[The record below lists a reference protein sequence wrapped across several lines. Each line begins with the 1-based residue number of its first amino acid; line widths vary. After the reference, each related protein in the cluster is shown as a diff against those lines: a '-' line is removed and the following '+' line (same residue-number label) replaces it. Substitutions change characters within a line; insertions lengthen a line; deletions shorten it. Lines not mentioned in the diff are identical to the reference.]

1 MLEVFALDPF
11 DPLDPNPSPNFEAP
25 AKLIRPASSTPTT
38 ILETSMRAALV
49 LAFAAAVIATPVHA
63 QLGGLRKKAEKAVAN
78 KVAPQPHTG
87 TRRTPVFDDVVIEL
101 TGARVTQLLTG
112 FAAEARVAE
121 KNRQNEAGREE
132 REAAYQRQQQQF
144 ERDYADWEKKN
155 DTWFKC
161 TQKYRDE
168 LNARGE
174 KAAEYVQIIDTAAFT
189 RVTARIKAAQE
200 KGDMKEAM
208 RLADSIASA
217 MTRGTSQY
225 TQTDDIEKRS
235 KAECGDQPEEPKA
248 PMAPSDQT
256 VSTLVDGA
264 NASGIPEE
272 QYRIARERVLA
283 WLSIG
288 DEKITTGETQYAFT
302 DAELAAL
309 GAKKGELSKYQSVLQ
324 TY

>member
-1 MLEVFALDPF
+1 MPRAL
-11 DPLDPNPSPNFEAP
+11 L
-25 AKLIRPASSTPTT
+25 
-38 ILETSMRAALV
+38 
-49 LAFAAAVIATPVHA
+49 LAFAAAIIAAPAHA

-78 KVAPQPHTG
+78 KVVPQTNTG

-101 TGARVTQLLTG
+101 TDARVRQLLTG

-121 KNRQNEAGREE
+121 KNRQNEAGRAE
-132 REAAYQRQQQQF
+132 REAAYQRQRQQF

-174 KAAEYVQIIDTAAFT
+174 KAAEYVQNMDTVAFNK
-189 RVTARIKAAQE
+189 VAARIKAAQE

-208 RLADSIASA
+208 RLADSITSS
-217 MTRGTSQY
+217 MTKATAQY
-225 TQTDDIEKRS
+225 SRTDDIEKRS
-235 KAECGDQPEEPKA
+235 KAECGDPPEEPKA

-264 NASGIPEE
+264 KASGIPEE

-283 WLSIG
+283 WLSLG
-288 DEKITTGETQYAFT
+288 DEKITKGETQYAFT
-302 DAELAAL
+302 DGELTAL
-309 GAKKGELSKYQSVLQ
+309 GGKRGELSRYQSVLQ